1 VFVGLGADP
10 GELWYGWLQGNT
22 IKGKCWPAAVGSSPK
37 NFENILV
44 HHYARPLEEYPRKRC
59 PQWDS
64 LRPHEQTEV
73 VSKWADNVISRVS
86 GVSSKSMV
94 GKKGNIVLYSKAFKQ
109 RAVVLGRSNELWVQG
124 DGNFG
129 RDKVWLAQMRC
140 I

>member
-1 VFVGLGADP
+1 MFVGLGAEP

-22 IKGKCWPAAVGSSPK
+22 TKGKCWPAAVGTSPK
-37 NFENILV
+37 NFENIVV
-44 HHYARPLEEYPRKRC
+44 HHYARPLEEYLRKRC
-59 PQWDS
+59 PQ
-64 LRPHEQTEV
+64 EQTEV